1 MDEIKRM
8 QLAAEMSEEDP
19 ESARELPDAAAVAAS
34 CGSWGV
40 KAELK
45 FHQGEGVAWLIR
57 RYVRGVN
64 VILGEDP
71 SYAAYPLEAPVLI
84 RHVGMQMGLGKTLQ
98 SITLLAY
105 LKFQR
110 NCPGP
115 FLIISPLSVTD
126 GWASELEK
134 FAPKLRVMKYV
145 GDKQQR
151 QTMREEICDYVN
163 KQPRERRMDPALP
176 FDVLLTTYEL
186 VVLDAWFLS
195 RHRWRYCIVDEAQRL
210 KNASTVLYRT
220 LMEKYMV
227 PRRLLLTGTPVQN
240 NLSELWALLHFCMP
254 KVFEDRKE
262 FLDAFEPAA
271 AATQAISEEESS
283 PNRDGAKTSRE
294 ELRLLRHILRAFMLR
309 RTKAAL
315 VKSKVL
321 SLPPLAE
328 VTVFAPLVP
337 VQKKV
342 YLSVLKKEAPN
353 IVGGNSGP
361 PLQNIVMQ
369 LRKACSHPYLFEGV
383 EPEPFEEGEHLVEAS
398 GKLLVLDLML
408 KRLRAE
414 GHRVLIFAQM
424 TRTLDIIQDYLQ
436 YRGYTYDRL
445 DGSLRAE
452 ERFAAVRNFSAA
464 SAAASSKRGTSS
476 TNDLFVFLLTT
487 RAGGVGLNLVAAD
500 TVIFYEQDWNPQA
513 DKQALQRAHRMGQT
527 RPVLVLNIITQ
538 HTVEEVVLQRA
549 RTKLQL
555 THEVI
560 GRDDADLEKH
570 GPGGYDKSEM
580 QAMIVFG
587 LEKIV
592 SDAKVASEVHE
603 RSLDQRVNLKEMET
617 IVNDALN
624 QRPALDGASVK
635 SSVDNNQSLSVLEDL
650 PEPRLI
656 KAEDFKAPN
665 TEEALAALKSMDD
678 LNQNK
683 ISQRGVASKRTR
695 RQATPEAEEEAAAK
709 KRKKEESKQA
719 KWAASGYK
727 SMAITDS
734 EEESGTRVEEEEEGE
749 EGEEKDYVHFLVGDC
764 TKPSLTT
771 NEAAIIL
778 WCVDDSGNWGR
789 GGVFD
794 ALSRLSSS
802 IPEAYDAAYSAGDL
816 HLGDV
821 HLVPLSDSDANNMN
835 SGSNEIWVALCV
847 VQSYDGRRKV
857 PRSDI
862 SLSHL
867 ESCFR
872 KIATVAHKHSASIHM
887 PRIQVGSDGKQGWYA
902 VDRLLR
908 KYARA
913 FHVHFNVY
921 YFKRRSAVQ
930 D

>member
-1 MDEIKRM
+1 
-8 QLAAEMSEEDP
+8 
-19 ESARELPDAAAVAAS
+19 
-34 CGSWGV
+34 
-40 KAELK
+40 
-45 FHQGEGVAWLIR
+45 
-57 RYVRGVN
+57 
-64 VILGEDP
+64 
-71 SYAAYPLEAPVLI
+71 
-84 RHVGMQMGLGKTLQ
+84 MQMGLGKTLQ
-98 SITLLAY
+98 SIALLAY
-105 LKFQR
+105 LKLQR
-110 NCPGP
+110 RCPGP

-126 GWASELEK
+126 GWASELER
-134 FAPKLRVMKYV
+134 FAPNLRVMRYV

-151 QTMREEICDYVN
+151 QRMREATCDYIN
-163 KQPRERRMDPALP
+163 KQPRERRIDPALP

-186 VVLDAWFLS
+186 AVLDASFLS

-210 KNASTVLYRT
+210 KNSSTVLYRT

-254 KVFEDRKE
+254 KVFGDRKE

-271 AATQAISEEESS
+271 AATQAMTNEGENSDDAKSF
-283 PNRDGAKTSRE
+283 RD

-315 VKSKVL
+315 VKSNVL
-321 SLPPLAE
+321 FLPPLAE

-337 VQKKV
+337 IQKKV

-353 IVGGNSGP
+353 IVSGNSSP

-398 GKLLVLDLML
+398 GKLLILDLML
-408 KRLRAE
+408 KRLYAE

-464 SAAASSKRGTSS
+464 ASAGGAASSPNRQ
-476 TNDLFVFLLTT
+476 FVFLLTT

-513 DKQALQRAHRMGQT
+513 DKQALQRAHRMGQS
-527 RPVLVLNIITQ
+527 RSVLVINIITQ
-538 HTVEEVVLQRA
+538 YTVEEVIIRRA
-549 RTKLQL
+549 RLKLQL

-570 GPGGYDKSEM
+570 GPAGCENSEM

-592 SDAKVASEVHE
+592 SDAKVTSEVHA
-603 RSLDQRVNLKEMET
+603 RSIDQRVDLKEMET

-624 QRPALDGASVK
+624 QRPPFNGTTFKRAEDDSK
-635 SSVDNNQSLSVLEDL
+635 SLSMLEDL
-650 PEPRLI
+650 QETRLI
-656 KAEDFKAPN
+656 KAEEYKAVN
-665 TEEALAALKSMDD
+665 TEEALAALKSLDGI
-678 LNQNK
+678 NQNAF
-683 ISQRGVASKRTR
+683 SQRDVVTGKRTR
-695 RQATPEAEEEAAAK
+695 KHPTLETDLEAAARK
-709 KRKKEESKQA
+709 KRKKEESIQA
-719 KWAASGYK
+719 KWATGGYK
-727 SMAITDS
+727 YMAFS
-734 EEESGTRVEEEEEGE
+734 EPDEEIDTRIEEEEKGE
-749 EGEEKDYVHFLVGDC
+749 EEDYVHFLVGDC
-764 TKPSLTT
+764 TKPSLAT
-771 NEAAIIL
+771 NEAALIF
-778 WCVDDSGNWGR
+778 WCVDNSGNWGR

-794 ALSRLSSS
+794 ALSRLSRS
-802 IPEAYDAAYSAGDL
+802 IPEVYEAAYSAGDL
-816 HLGDV
+816 QLGDV
-821 HLVPLSDSDANNMN
+821 HLVRVPDSGTNGGLD
-835 SGSNEIWVALCV
+835 ELWVALCV
-847 VQSYDGRRKV
+847 VQSYDGRRKI

-867 ESCFR
+867 ESCLC
-872 KIATVAHKHSASIHM
+872 KIATAAGRHSASIHM
-887 PRIQVGSDGKQGWYA
+887 PRIQVGSDAKQGWY
-902 VDRLLR
+902 VVERLLR
-908 KYARA
+908 KYATA

-921 YFKRRSAVQ
+921 YFKRRVAIQ